1 MQNQKE
7 LSHRES
13 QRLFERAERLIVGGV
28 NSPVRAFRAVG
39 GSPPFI
45 ASAEGC
51 TLTDADG
58 NRYID
63 YVGSWG
69 PAILGHAHPR
79 VIARVREVAGSG
91 LSFGAPT
98 ALEVTFAEAV
108 VARYPSI
115 EMLRCVSSGTEATM
129 SALRVARGFTG
140 RDVIVK
146 FDGAYHGH
154 SDSLLVKAGS
164 GAATFG
170 AADSAGVPEDLVR
183 NTATLGYNDT
193 PALEALFAQQG
204 SRIAAVIVEPVAG
217 NMGCVAPE
225 PGFLEAIVRLC
236 SQHGALSIFDE
247 VMTGSR
253 LAAGGAQAR
262 FGLRPDLT
270 CLGKVVGGGM
280 PLAVYGG
287 RREVMSRIAP
297 IGPVYQAGT
306 LSGNPLAVSAGLA
319 TLELLNDAAYARL
332 ETLGARLEAGIRKA
346 LPSAPKPTCV
356 QRVGSMITIF
366 FHAGPIRS
374 WNDAKHCD
382 TKAFGSF
389 HRALLAEG
397 VYWPPAQFEA
407 AFLSLA
413 HDEAAVDRTIEA
425 IGKALA
431 QA

>member
-1 MQNQKE
+1 MNNQN
-7 LSHRES
+7 S
-13 QRLFERAERLIVGGV
+13 QRILERAKKVIVGGV
-28 NSPVRAFRAVG
+28 NSPVRAFNAVG
-39 GSPPFI
+39 GAPPFI
-45 ASAEGC
+45 QSARGC

-63 YVGSWG
+63 FVGSWG
-69 PAILGHAHPR
+69 PAILGHAHPE
-79 VIARVREVAGSG
+79 VVEKVREVALRG

-98 ALEVTFAEAV
+98 ELEVELAEAITQ
-108 VARYPSI
+108 RYPSM
-115 EMLRCVSSGTEATM
+115 EMMRCVSSGTEATM

-154 SDSLLVKAGS
+154 SDALLVKAGS

-170 AADSAGVPEDLVR
+170 APDSAGVPADMVK
-183 NTATLGYNDT
+183 NTVTVGYNDVPDLT
-193 PALEALFAQQG
+193 QLFERDG

-217 NMGCVAPE
+217 NMGCVPPA
-225 PGFLEAIVRLC
+225 PGFLESIIGLC
-236 SQHGALSIFDE
+236 AKHGALSIFDE

-253 LAAGGAQAR
+253 LARGGAQER
-262 FGLRPDLT
+262 FALKPDLT

-287 RREVMSRIAP
+287 RAEIMAKISP
-297 IGPVYQAGT
+297 LGPVYQAGT

-319 TLELLNDAAYARL
+319 TLKLLDEPAYARL
-332 ETLGARLEAGIRKA
+332 EALGARLEAGLVKA
-346 LPSAPKPTCV
+346 LGGGAEGSRPVCV

-366 FHAGPIRS
+366 FHSGPITS

-382 TKAFGSF
+382 TKAFGRF

-407 AFLSLA
+407 AFISLA
-413 HDEAAVDRTIEA
+413 HDEAIIDQTVAA
-425 IGKALA
+425 AAKAFA
-431 QA
+431 S